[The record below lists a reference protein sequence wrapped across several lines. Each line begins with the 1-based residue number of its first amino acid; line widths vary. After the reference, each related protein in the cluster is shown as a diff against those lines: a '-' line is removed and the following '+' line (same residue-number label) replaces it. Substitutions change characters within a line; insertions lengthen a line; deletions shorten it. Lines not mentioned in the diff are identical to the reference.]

1 MLLFSYLTLNDVIE
15 VSAVWKIFCYVSRK
29 DCTEMINVKEKNLLQ
44 AKEVLMKKWYYSIR
58 PFCVWNM
65 CKYCSK
71 LYKKDKKKQIT
82 STRNC
87 LSKFCKKKNF
97 KQRIYLYPHTMIQV
111 EKKMLFDERL
121 SALYHERLISHFLVW
136 KVYLEILCRI
146 VFNISNRFF
155 FLCLHLVLIVQI
167 WKQIELQQY
176 ITMS

>member
-1 MLLFSYLTLNDVIE
+1 
-15 VSAVWKIFCYVSRK
+15 
-29 DCTEMINVKEKNLLQ
+29 
-44 AKEVLMKKWYYSIR
+44 
-58 PFCVWNM
+58 
-65 CKYCSK
+65 
-71 LYKKDKKKQIT
+71 
-82 STRNC
+82 
-87 LSKFCKKKNF
+87 
-97 KQRIYLYPHTMIQV
+97 MIQV